1 MLFVCPKCKQ
11 KLNIVGSSAVC
22 PSGHSYDRSRKGYYN
37 LLLSQG
43 GYHGDNRE
51 MVLARRRF
59 LDGGFYRP
67 LALAVAELVS
77 EYTECGGE
85 LLDMGCGEGYYTEFI
100 AKVLADKQ
108 GKISVSGFD
117 ISKEAVMCACGRG
130 SDVQYAVAGSYDM
143 PVADASVDTAVNM
156 FSPLAVDEINRVLK
170 PTGVFI
176 MAIPGEEHLFG
187 LKSKLYSKPYKNT
200 VQDTAIPGL
209 QLVCDRSISY
219 QIELNSAEEIKS
231 LFAMTPYAYRTDSE
245 GRERLNRLES
255 LVTDVDFRVFVYR
268 KI

>member
-11 KLNIVGSSAVC
+11 KLNIIGSSAVC

-59 LDGGFYRP
+59 LDGGFYEP
-67 LALAVAELVS
+67 LAKTVAELVS
-77 EYTECGGE
+77 EYTERGGQV
-85 LLDMGCGEGYYTEFI
+85 LDMGCGEGYYTDFI
-100 AKVLADKQ
+100 SRALVDKH
-108 GKISVSGFD
+108 GESSVSGFD
-117 ISKEAVMCACGRG
+117 ISREAIVCACGRG
-130 SDVQYAVAGSYDM
+130 SGVQYAVAGSYDM
-143 PVADASVDTAVNM
+143 PVADAAVDTAVNM

-170 PTGVFI
+170 PTGVFV
-176 MAIPGEEHLFG
+176 MAIPGDEHLFG

-209 QLVCDRSISY
+209 HLVCDRPISY
-219 QIELNSAEEIKS
+219 QIELDSAEEIKA

-245 GRERLNRLES
+245 GRERLNS
-255 LVTDVDFRVFVYR
+255 LKSLATEVDFRVFVYK